1 MAIIPVPTGFGFS
14 EVTRFQLMRASNQMR
29 SKFTGARQVLVY
41 PFAIWQLEA
50 KLVEADGAKAGRFRS
65 FLAQLDGVANKFR
78 LPVPGYYRP
87 STIYST
93 LGPDDGAR
101 VKDAMEARSQ
111 SLSIWAL
118 HPNRAFLAEGDFFTI
133 NDELKIVTADVAS
146 NAQGIAVVSFKPGLR
161 KPAPA
166 GTPITI
172 FNPTILMHSDD
183 DDAATW
189 NLRPPFRQS
198 TTFSASEAIE
208 L

>member
-1 MAIIPVPTGFGFS
+1 
-14 EVTRFQLMRASNQMR
+14 
-29 SKFTGARQVLVY
+29 VLVY

-87 STIYST
+87 STGYNGNTTIAS
-93 LGPDDGAR
+93 GPTE
-101 VKDAMEARSQ
+101 VRSQ
-111 SLSIWAL
+111 SMLMGGLIPSQ
-118 HPNRAFLAEGDFFTI
+118 AFLNEGDFFTV
-133 NDELKIVTADVAS
+133 NDELKIVTASVAS
-146 NAQGIAVVSFKPGLR
+146 AANGSAMVSFKPALR
-161 KPAPA
+161 KPVAPD
-166 GTPITI
+166 TPIII
-172 FNPTILMHSDD
+172 FNPTLLMHSDD

-189 NLRPPFRQS
+189 NLRPPFRQN

>member
-14 EVTRFQLMRASNQMR
+14 EVTRFQLVRASNQMR
-29 SKFTGARQVLVY
+29 SRFTGARQVLVY

-87 STIYST
+87 STGYAGGNPESLNNVEVRAQSFVMHT
-93 LGPDDGAR
+93 L
-101 VKDAMEARSQ
+101 
-111 SLSIWAL
+111 I
-118 HPNRAFLAEGDFFTI
+118 PNVPFLNEGDFFCV
-133 NDELKIVTADVAS
+133 NDELKIVTASVAS
-146 NAQGIAVVSFKPGLR
+146 NQDGRALVSFKPALR
-161 KPAPA
+161 KPVNG
-166 GTPITI
+166 GTQIVI
-172 FNPTILMHSDD
+172 INPTILMHSDD

-189 NLRPPFRQS
+189 NLRPPFRQN